1 VTTFADGRQIDQGIL
16 QHTISGPGGTLS
28 SIGPAAV
35 HIDLVTGVSTDTGM
49 EFSFHVPGQ
58 GVVFA
63 QAGNFRFLPDG
74 TVVEHGLDRF
84 SPVLCDV
91 LA

>member
-1 VTTFADGRQIDQGIL
+1 MTTFADGRQIDQG
-16 QHTISGPGGTLS
+16 
-28 SIGPAAV
+28 
-35 HIDLVTGVSTDTGM
+35 
-49 EFSFHVPGQ
+49 FSFHVPGH